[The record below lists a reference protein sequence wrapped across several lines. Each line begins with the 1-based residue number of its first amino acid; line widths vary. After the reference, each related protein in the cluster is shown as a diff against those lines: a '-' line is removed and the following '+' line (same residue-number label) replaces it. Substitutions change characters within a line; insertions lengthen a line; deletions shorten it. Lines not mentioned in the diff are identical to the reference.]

1 MDIKIF
7 STKDYFNYYFAGIA
21 WFICALTIILKK
33 PINYNCT
40 IEFIGKIPIAILVV
54 LLFAIPFLTG
64 FVLSPAGNLITAL
77 LRKIVRDPADWV
89 LVLAEQKFLTTKKPF
104 QKRISEPSRT
114 KILEKLFLLQ
124 GGSTKYSPFYFVRSY
139 VEIKASDNARTLVNR
154 SLDMANLTESLLIP
168 IPLLGFL
175 IGERF
180 IPQFGS
186 LILGVVLF
194 LSLCYRY
201 FQLREYWVKH
211 NYRTFL
217 ILE

>member
-21 WFICALTIILKK
+21 WFICVLTIILKN
-33 PINYNCT
+33 PINYTYT
-40 IEFIGKIPIAILVV
+40 IELIGKIPVAILVV

-64 FVLSPAGNLITAL
+64 FVFSPAGNLITAL
-77 LRKIVRDPADWV
+77 LRKIVGDPADWV
-89 LVLAEQKFLTTKKPF
+89 LVLAGQKFSTTKKPY

-114 KILEKLFLLQ
+114 KILENLSLLQ
-124 GGSTKYSPFYFVRSY
+124 GDSTKYSPFYFVRNY
-139 VEIKASDNARTLVNR
+139 VEIKASDNARIFVNR

-168 IPLLGFL
+168 IPLLGYL

-180 IPQFGS
+180 ILQYGP
-186 LILGVVLF
+186 LILGIVLF
-194 LSLCYRY
+194 LLLCYRY

-211 NYRTFL
+211 NYLTFL